1 MRKITLLILL
11 GLMVNA
17 LAANNPERF
26 FKDKDLTLS
35 GVYYYPEHWNE
46 NQWERDIKKM
56 KEMGFE
62 FVHFAEFAWAQLEPS
77 EGVYDFAWLDR
88 AVALAGQNGLKV
100 IMCTSTATPP
110 VWLMRKHPDMLIER
124 EDGTKWDHGSRQHPS
139 VSNTAYRT
147 YALKMVD
154 KIAEH
159 YGGDKRVMGWQLDN
173 EPRVSAD
180 YGVDAHKR
188 FRVWVENKYHNIPN
202 LNKAWGTAFWSQV
215 YSNFEEVNIPRMSQ
229 QFMNTHQ
236 KLDFMRFITDEMASF
251 LDEQTK
257 TIRKHITTDQWVTTN
272 YIPTYEDG
280 HVRKSDELDFHSYTR
295 YMVYG
300 ENFGIGRKGYR
311 LGHVERISKAN
322 DFFRPIDNVYGVME
336 LQPGQVNW
344 GQINPQPLPG
354 AVRLWLWHVFAGGSK
369 FVCTYRFRQPI
380 YGTELY
386 HYGIVGS
393 DGVTPSSGGLEYS
406 KFIDEIKQLRKEY
419 DPTKAAN
426 PKSYEK
432 RRTAILYNHEN
443 AWEMAQNR
451 QTTEWDTE
459 KHIDKYYNALKEFG
473 APVDFVDERAD
484 FNKYTTMIA
493 PAYEMVDKELVD
505 RWQNYVKQG
514 GNLIL
519 TARTGHKTRNGQL
532 FETKFGE
539 PIFSLIGG
547 EIEFYDLLLPHTP
560 DEVLLDGKKHKW
572 TSWGEVLAPN
582 KGTET
587 WASYLG
593 DFYEGKPAIMHHKLG
608 KGTVTYVG
616 VDSQNGEMEKEALKK
631 LFGKLNIPLLD
642 LPKGLH
648 LEYRDGFGIAVNY
661 SDQTLSL
668 PISDAQYIIGGQNL
682 KTADVAVWKEK

>member
-17 LAANNPERF
+17 LSANNPERF

-88 AVALAGQNGLKV
+88 AVALADQNGLKV

-188 FRVWVENKYHNIPN
+188 FRVWVENKYQNIPN

-311 LGHVERISKAN
+311 LGHVERIS
-322 DFFRPIDNVYGVME
+322 
-336 LQPGQVNW
+336 
-344 GQINPQPLPG
+344 
-354 AVRLWLWHVFAGGSK
+354 
-369 FVCTYRFRQPI
+369 
-380 YGTELY
+380 
-386 HYGIVGS
+386 
-393 DGVTPSSGGLEYS
+393 
-406 KFIDEIKQLRKEY
+406 
-419 DPTKAAN
+419 
-426 PKSYEK
+426 
-432 RRTAILYNHEN
+432 
-443 AWEMAQNR
+443 
-451 QTTEWDTE
+451 
-459 KHIDKYYNALKEFG
+459 
-473 APVDFVDERAD
+473 
-484 FNKYTTMIA
+484 
-493 PAYEMVDKELVD
+493 
-505 RWQNYVKQG
+505 
-514 GNLIL
+514 
-519 TARTGHKTRNGQL
+519 
-532 FETKFGE
+532 
-539 PIFSLIGG
+539 
-547 EIEFYDLLLPHTP
+547 
-560 DEVLLDGKKHKW
+560 
-572 TSWGEVLAPN
+572 
-582 KGTET
+582 
-587 WASYLG
+587 
-593 DFYEGKPAIMHHKLG
+593 
-608 KGTVTYVG
+608 
-616 VDSQNGEMEKEALKK
+616 
-631 LFGKLNIPLLD
+631 
-642 LPKGLH
+642 
-648 LEYRDGFGIAVNY
+648 
-661 SDQTLSL
+661 
-668 PISDAQYIIGGQNL
+668 
-682 KTADVAVWKEK
+682 